1 MCVDKVTFEKYS
13 ATQDTRVVENLR
25 ILRHLVLFQMT
36 VFACKYLYFWKAN
49 EIVWQTC
56 HIRFVTRV
64 QF

>member
-1 MCVDKVTFEKYS
+1 
-13 ATQDTRVVENLR
+13 VVENLR

-49 EIVWQTC
+49 EILWQTC
-56 HIRFVTRV
+56 HIRFVTSV